1 LDRTQQPEND
11 LHPVPA
17 RLAMEIQILSARLDK
32 TLEIIECLASQQ
44 NMPVTARQARL
55 ARQ

>member
-1 LDRTQQPEND
+1 
-11 LHPVPA
+11 LHPDPA
-17 RLAMEIQILSARLDK
+17 RLALEIQILSARLDK

-55 ARQ
+55 ARQSKM